1 MSKALIALEAAA
13 RALARRGA
21 TRARCADWQPGTV
34 ESTAASGRLGGKV
47 TDPVTVERD
56 EHVLLIGVNRPA
68 QRNAFDL
75 AVIEALGAAYET
87 LGTDQELRAGVLF
100 GHGDHFSA
108 GLDLAQVGPVV
119 ARDGPG
125 ALGGS
130 HRFDPFGVWRD
141 PVPKPV
147 VLAVNGIAYTLS
159 IELALAADIVVAADD
174 VRFRQLEIGRGILP
188 FGGATFRAPAQLGW
202 GNAMRFLLTA
212 GEFGAAEALRIG
224 LVQEVV
230 PAGSHLQRARELAQ
244 LIARQ
249 APLGVQ
255 GTLANA
261 RAGRSHGPDAAR
273 EHLLS
278 LLPGILHSQDAAE
291 GLRSFTERREGR
303 FTGH

>member
-1 MSKALIALEAAA
+1 MSMRI
-13 RALARRGA
+13 
-21 TRARCADWQPGTV
+21 
-34 ESTAASGRLGGKV
+34 
-47 TDPVTVERD
+47 TVERD
-56 EHVLLIGVNRPA
+56 GHVLMIGINRA
-68 QRNAFDL
+68 EKRNAFDL
-75 AVIEALGAAYET
+75 ESLHALAAAYEQ
-87 LGTDQELRAGVLF
+87 LGTDSELRVGVLF
-100 GHGDHFSA
+100 AHGDHFSS
-108 GLDLAQVGPVV
+108 GLDLASVAPVV
-119 ARDGPG
+119 TEKGPM
-125 ALGGS
+125 ALAGGG
-130 HRFDPFGVWRD
+130 RFDPWGIWGE

-147 VLAVNGIAYTLS
+147 VMAVQGIAYTLS
-159 IELALAADIVVAADD
+159 IELALACDIVIASDD

-188 FGGATFRAPAQLGW
+188 FGGATFRAPAYLGW

-212 GEFGAAEALRIG
+212 EEFGAAEALRIG

-230 PAGSHLQRARELAQ
+230 PRGRHVQRARELAQ